1 MALTKLENL
10 INPEVMADMISAK
23 IADAIVVT
31 PFAKVDTTLAG
42 QPGSKITV
50 PHYNY
55 IGDAVDVAEGED
67 IGDTQLT
74 TDTVEYEVKKAAKG
88 VTVSDEAIL
97 SAYGNPVGEITSQL
111 ALSIRG
117 KVEGDCVAVLATAEN
132 IHEAGTEI
140 NYAGIVTAIDKFN
153 EEMNTE
159 KVMFVNPHQVSTL
172 RLDPDFISAD
182 KYNNSVIMRGEIG
195 MVANARIVPSRRVV
209 AKDGIYSCPIV
220 KLETDDRTEDDV
232 AAITIYTKRETNVET
247 ERDTHN
253 KTTFISADKHYVA
266 ALTNSAKVVIAKFTA
281 PASAAAANTDESEP
295 AAGE

>member
-1 MALTKLENL
+1 MAMTKLENL

-23 IADAIVVT
+23 IENAIVVT

-55 IGDAVDVAEGED
+55 IGDAVDVPEGED
-67 IGDTQLT
+67 IGDTELT
-74 TDTVEYEVKKAAKG
+74 TDAIEYEIKKAAKG
-88 VTVSDEAIL
+88 VTITDEAVL

-132 IHEAGTEI
+132 VYEAGGKI
-140 NYAGIVTAIDKFN
+140 GYAGIVNAIDKFN
-153 EEMNTE
+153 EELNTE
-159 KVMFVNPHQVSTL
+159 KVMFINPKQVSTL

-182 KYNNSVIMRGEIG
+182 KYNGQVMMKGEIG
-195 MVANARIVPSRRVV
+195 MVANTRIVPSRRVV
-209 AKDGIYSCPIV
+209 DNDGTYSCPIV

-232 AAITIYTKRETNVET
+232 PAITIYTKRETNVET

-266 ALTNSAKVVIAKFTA
+266 ALTNSAKVVIAKFK
-281 PASAAAANTDESEP
+281 
-295 AAGE
+295 AGE

>member
-1 MALTKLENL
+1 MAMTKLENL

-23 IADAIVVT
+23 IENAIVVT

-55 IGDAVDVAEGED
+55 IGDAADVPEGED
-67 IGDTQLT
+67 IGDAQLT
-74 TDTVEYEVKKAAKG
+74 TEAVEYEVKKAAKG
-88 VTVSDEAIL
+88 VTITDEAVL

-117 KVEGDCVAVLATAEN
+117 KVEGDCVAALGTAEN
-132 IHEAGTEI
+132 TFDAKAAIS
-140 NYAGIVTAIDKFN
+140 YAGIVNAIDLFN

-159 KVMFVNPHQVSTL
+159 KVMFINPKQVSTL
-172 RLDPDFISAD
+172 RLDENFISAD
-182 KYNNSVIMRGEIG
+182 KYNAQVIMKGEIG
-195 MVANARIVPSRRVV
+195 MIANTRIVPSRRVV
-209 AKDGIYSCPIV
+209 NKSGTYNCPIV

-232 AAITIYTKRETNVET
+232 PAITIYTKRETNVET
-247 ERDTHN
+247 ERDTHK

-266 ALTNSAKVVIAKFTA
+266 ALTNSAKVVVAKFTA
-281 PASAAAANTDESEP
+281 G
-295 AAGE
+295 AGA

>member
-1 MALTKLENL
+1 MAMTKLENL

-23 IADAIVVT
+23 IANAIVVT

-55 IGDAVDVAEGED
+55 IGDAADVAEGQD
-67 IGDTQLT
+67 IGDAQLT
-74 TDTVEYEVKKAAKG
+74 TSAVEYEVKKAAKG
-88 VTVSDEAIL
+88 VTITDEAVL

-117 KVEGDCVAVLATAEN
+117 KVEGDCVAALGTAEN
-132 IHEAGTEI
+132 VYNAGAEI
-140 NYAGIVTAIDKFN
+140 SYAGIVNAIDLFN

-159 KVMFVNPHQVSTL
+159 KVMFINPKQVSTL
-172 RLDPDFISAD
+172 RLDANFISAD
-182 KYNNSVIMRGEIG
+182 KYNAQVIMKGEIG
-195 MVANARIVPSRRVV
+195 MIANTRIVPSRRVI
-209 AKDGIYSCPIV
+209 DNSGTYNCPIV
-220 KLETDDRTEDDV
+220 KLETDERTEDDV
-232 AAITIYTKRETNVET
+232 PAITIYTKRETNVET

-266 ALTNSAKVVIAKFTA
+266 ALTNSAKVVVAKFATG
-281 PASAAAANTDESEP
+281 
-295 AAGE
+295 AGA

>member
-1 MALTKLENL
+1 MAMTKLENL

-23 IADAIVVT
+23 IENAIVVT

-55 IGDAVDVAEGED
+55 IGDA
-67 IGDTQLT
+67 QLT
-74 TDTVEYEVKKAAKG
+74 TDAVEYEVKKAAKG
-88 VTVSDEAIL
+88 VTITDEAVL

-117 KVEGDCVAVLATAEN
+117 KVEGDCVAVLGTAEN
-132 IHEAGTEI
+132 TFDAKAEI
-140 NYAGIVTAIDKFN
+140 SYAGIVNAIDLFN

-159 KVMFVNPHQVSTL
+159 KVMFINPKQVSTL
-172 RLDPDFISAD
+172 RLDENFISAD
-182 KYNNSVIMRGEIG
+182 KYNAQVIMKGEIG
-195 MVANARIVPSRRVV
+195 MIANTRIVPSRRVV
-209 AKDGIYSCPIV
+209 DKSGTYNCPIV

-232 AAITIYTKRETNVET
+232 PAITIYTKRETNVET
-247 ERDTHN
+247 ERDTHK

-266 ALTNSAKVVIAKFTA
+266 ALTNSAKVVVAKFTA
-281 PASAAAANTDESEP
+281 G
-295 AAGE
+295 AGA

>member
-1 MALTKLENL
+1 MAMTKLENL

-23 IADAIVVT
+23 IANAIVVT

-55 IGDAVDVAEGED
+55 IGDAVDVPEGQD
-67 IGDTQLT
+67 IGDAQLT
-74 TDTVEYEVKKAAKG
+74 TDAVEYEVKKAAKG
-88 VTVSDEAIL
+88 VTITDEAVL

-117 KVEGDCVAVLATAEN
+117 KVEGDCVAVLGTAEN
-132 IHEAGTEI
+132 TYDAKAEI
-140 NYAGIVTAIDKFN
+140 SYAGVVNAIDLFN

-159 KVMFVNPHQVSTL
+159 KVMFINPKQVSTL
-172 RLDPDFISAD
+172 RLDENFISAD
-182 KYNNSVIMRGEIG
+182 KYNAQVIMKGEIG
-195 MVANARIVPSRRVV
+195 MIANTRIVPSRRVV
-209 AKDGIYSCPIV
+209 DNGGTYNCPIV
-220 KLETDDRTEDDV
+220 KLETDERTEDDV
-232 AAITIYTKRETNVET
+232 PAITIYTKRETNVET

-266 ALTNSAKVVIAKFTA
+266 ALSNSAKVVVAKFTA
-281 PASAAAANTDESEP
+281 G
-295 AAGE
+295 AGA